1 MTHLVSDDPNLSKA
15 NGQRFVKWS
24 LWPISAILL
33 CVAIFASAKAGCGA
47 TGERDLAV
55 LGAAM
60 VTGSATAS
68 TLWKPLRA
76 WQALAISL
84 VATVLV
90 GGGLGILG
98 TLFWIHDCAN

>member
-1 MTHLVSDDPNLSKA
+1 
-15 NGQRFVKWS
+15 
-24 LWPISAILL
+24 
-33 CVAIFASAKAGCGA
+33 
-47 TGERDLAV
+47 
-55 LGAAM
+55 M